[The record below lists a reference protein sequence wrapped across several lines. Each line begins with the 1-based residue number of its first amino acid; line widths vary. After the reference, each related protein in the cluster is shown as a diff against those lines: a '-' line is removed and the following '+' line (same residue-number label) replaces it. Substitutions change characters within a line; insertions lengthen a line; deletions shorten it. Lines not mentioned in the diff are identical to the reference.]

1 MRQRGRFVF
10 WLLVAVAAAASG
22 YIWWD
27 RARTASERELE
38 NNLSGVQP
46 ADVEPL
52 TPVPPAAALAD
63 AAASGTL
70 QLHLRTGDVFPLVK
84 TIHETV
90 TQKSDRG
97 PLHSKTRLQLVLAIR
112 VKDVHSDRKQL
123 RVDYRRVHYRRDLG
137 GTGGRSRQWHT
148 VLEYDSAHPP
158 RVLPAEV
165 QAYHG
170 LVDNGFDFWLGP
182 DNRIL
187 KIDGFDEFLK
197 RCVAH
202 VPPALRQ
209 SVLTRFVKTTGEEG
223 VANFI
228 DDSIGLLPYGRGPV
242 KAGDHW
248 TRNRQVLRP
257 VPLAMTQK
265 CTLKKLG
272 NEFAEIEITGEIV
285 PSGVTPSTYG
295 LKLTVTGGT
304 TVGSCR
310 IRRKSGL
317 PEHSE
322 IHRTYNMIV
331 SDAAGRKF
339 EQTKEARTVIEV
351 FPQQG
356 APKTI
361 SMAPR

>member
-1 MRQRGRFVF
+1 MWQRGRFVF

-27 RARTASERELE
+27 RARTSSEQDLE
-38 NNLSGVQP
+38 NNLSGLQP

-52 TPVPPAAALAD
+52 PAVPPAA
-63 AAASGTL
+63 GL
-70 QLHLRTGDVFPLVK
+70 QLHLKAGDVFPLVK

-90 TQKSDRG
+90 TQKSATG
-97 PLHSKTRLQLVLAIR
+97 PLSSETTLQLVLAIR
-112 VKDVHSDRKQL
+112 VKEVQGNRKRL
-123 RVDYRRVHYRRDLG
+123 RVDYRRVYYRRDLAG
-137 GTGGRSRQWHT
+137 DA
-148 VLEYDSAHPP
+148 LEYDSAHPP

-170 LVDNGFDFWLGP
+170 LVDNGFDFWVGP

-187 KIDGFDEFLK
+187 RIDGFDEFLK

-202 VPPALRQ
+202 VPAELRQ
-209 SVLTRFVKTTGEEG
+209 SVMTRFVKTTGDEG

-228 DDSIGLLPYGRGPV
+228 DDSIGLLPYGGGPV
-242 KAGDHW
+242 KSGDHW

-257 VPLAMTQK
+257 VPLAITQT

-272 NEFAEIEITGEIV
+272 NEFAEIEITGEIA
-285 PSGVTPSTYG
+285 PSTTFGPSNRPHSG
-295 LKLTVTGGT
+295 LKLTVTGGK

-317 PEHSE
+317 PERSE

-331 SDAAGRKF
+331 SDANGRTF
-339 EQTKEARTVIEV
+339 EQTKEAQTVIEV
-351 FPQQG
+351 FTQQG
-356 APKTI
+356 APKAI
-361 SMAPR
+361 GLVPAGASVSRK

>member
-1 MRQRGRFVF
+1 M
-10 WLLVAVAAAASG
+10 
-22 YIWWD
+22 
-27 RARTASERELE
+27 
-38 NNLSGVQP
+38 
-46 ADVEPL
+46 
-52 TPVPPAAALAD
+52 
-63 AAASGTL
+63 
-70 QLHLRTGDVFPLVK
+70 
-84 TIHETV
+84 
-90 TQKSDRG
+90 
-97 PLHSKTRLQLVLAIR
+97 
-112 VKDVHSDRKQL
+112 
-123 RVDYRRVHYRRDLG
+123 
-137 GTGGRSRQWHT
+137 
-148 VLEYDSAHPP
+148 EYDSAHPP

-182 DNRIL
+182 DNRVL

-285 PSGVTPSTYG
+285 PSGGDRRSEVGGRRSEKLPNSADFRPPISDLRPPISDLRLPPSAFH